1 MESLLQSLNPQ
12 QREAVQH
19 VEGPLLIVAG
29 AGSGKTRVIVHRLAW
44 ILAHR
49 LAAPHEVVAVTF
61 TNKAAGEM
69 KDRVDDLVGA
79 DHGGAI
85 VSTFHSYCLR
95 LLRRHA
101 PRLGYGSDF
110 LVYDEADQQTLVK
123 DCFETLQIDEDSFP
137 PRQARSRI
145 SDAKNRGL
153 DPEGLRAE
161 AVGMRDEQ
169 TAKVFA
175 LYQERLRGANAMDFD
190 DLIGQVLRLFDEHP
204 DALREVASRVR
215 SLLVDEYQDTN
226 PPQYRLIRHLASVHG
241 NVCAVGD
248 PDQSIYKFRFADINN
263 ILSFESDFPGTRLI
277 KLEQNYRST
286 NNILAAATALVR
298 HNRSRIDKDLW
309 SDAPPGEPIDLLVAA
324 DDRGEA
330 DRVVQEVRAL
340 RRAGTSLESAAILY
354 RTNAQSRLFEE
365 ALTRAGI
372 SYVMIGGT
380 RFYDRKEVRDLL
392 AYLRL
397 LFNPKDD
404 ASLRRILN
412 VPARDIGKTTLE
424 SVLET
429 ARRDRLP
436 LLEAVEALTTDRA
449 DAARAQAAPAGAAL
463 SDAGRPITTRAQK
476 ALAGFVDLLREL
488 REAARDL
495 PPSRLVARIVS
506 RTNFEAHLAATSPGD
521 AQTRIENLQE
531 LANAVAAYDGMEGGL
546 TAFLD
551 RTALLAE
558 TDNAQG
564 SSGVRLMTL
573 HSAKGLEFETV
584 FIVGVEEDLCPH
596 LRAAENE
603 ADLEEERRLLY
614 VGMTRARQRLILSRA
629 GTRFQFGQA
638 RTTEPSRFL
647 QEIPATL
654 LRVQAEEAVERWA
667 RSARPVRR
675 FERFAAAAPPRSGT
689 FWTPDADAAEAP
701 APPSLYSLGCKVH
714 HAEYGVGTVIGI
726 EGTGDQQKVTVSFS
740 IVGSKKFLPRFA
752 RLERL

>member
-1 MESLLQSLNPQ
+1 MEELLSSLNPQ

-69 KDRVDDLVGA
+69 KERVDELVGA
-79 DHGGAI
+79 DHGGAL

-95 LLRRHA
+95 LLRRYG
-101 PRLGYGSDF
+101 PRIGYGSDF
-110 LVYDEADQQTLVK
+110 LVYDEADQQSLMK
-123 DCFETLQIDEDSFP
+123 DCLETLGIDEETFP

-161 AVGMRDEQ
+161 ALGMRDEQ
-169 TAKVFA
+169 TAKLFA
-175 LYQERLRGANAMDFD
+175 LYQERLAAANAMDFD

-204 DALREVASRVR
+204 DVRQEVASRVR
-215 SLLVDEYQDTN
+215 YLLVDEYQDTN

-248 PDQSIYKFRFADINN
+248 PDQSIYKFRFADIKN
-263 ILSFESDFPGTRLI
+263 ILSYEDDFPGTHLI

-286 NNILAAATALVR
+286 NNILSAATALVR
-298 HNRSRIDKDLW
+298 HNRSRIDKELW
-309 SDAPPGEPIDLLVAA
+309 SEAPAGEPIDLMIAA

-330 DRVVQEVRAL
+330 DRVVQEVRSL
-340 RRAGTSLESAAILY
+340 RRGGQNPESMAILY
-354 RTNAQSRLFEE
+354 RTNAQSRLLEE

-372 SYVMIGGT
+372 PYVMIGGT

-397 LFNPKDD
+397 LLNPKDD

-424 SVLET
+424 VVQDT
-429 ARRDRLP
+429 TRRDRLP
-436 LLEAVEALTTDRA
+436 LLEAVEKL
-449 DAARAQAAPAGAAL
+449 AAEGPRAAP
-463 SDAGRPITTRAQK
+463 SDSGRTLTTRAQK
-476 ALAGFVDLLREL
+476 ALQGFVDLLRDL

-506 RTNFEAHLAATSPGD
+506 RVRFEEHLAATSPGD
-521 AQTRIENLQE
+521 AQARIENLQE

-551 RTALLAE
+551 RTALLSE
-558 TDNAQG
+558 TDNTQG
-564 SSGVRLMTL
+564 SSGVRMMTL
-573 HSAKGLEFETV
+573 HSAKGLEFDTV
-584 FIVGVEEDLCPH
+584 FIVGVEEELCPH

-614 VGMTRARQRLILSRA
+614 VGMTRARKRLLLSRA
-629 GTRFQFGQA
+629 ETRFQFGQQ

-647 QEIPATL
+647 QEIPRTL
-654 LRVQAEEAVERWA
+654 LRVQTAEAVERWA
-667 RSARPVRR
+667 RSPRPVRR
-675 FERFAAAAPPRSGT
+675 FERSPAPAVPRSGA
-689 FWTPDADAAEAP
+689 FWTPDPGGGEAP
-701 APPSLYSLGCKVH
+701 TPPSAFSLGCKVH

-726 EGTGDQQKVTVSFS
+726 EGAGDQQKVTVSFS